1 MISRS
6 WQDLRYGARTLLK
19 QPGFTLLAVLTLALG
34 IGSTTTIFSAIHN
47 ILLDPFPYTD
57 AHRIVNIQIRD
68 TSSSRPGGRTF
79 FQAPEFLDYQEQN
92 HVFEEVIGSTFV
104 DVLYNSGD
112 GMEQFNGAYVT
123 PNTFSLLGVPAQLGR
138 GITPDDVKSGAP
150 PVFVMGYK
158 LWVRRFNLDPAIL
171 GKTFTL
177 NGTPT
182 TLVGIMPQ
190 RFTILGAD
198 VWVGRAI
205 ERADPRA
212 KSDFWSFKGKLKSGV
227 TIEQAQADIELIAR
241 RLAQVYPDNYP
252 KNFSVQTVS
261 WVDNLVGQFRK
272 TLYTIAAAV
281 GLLLLIACSNVAN
294 MLLARATAREKE
306 MAIRSAL
313 GASRMRLV
321 GQLLTESLL
330 LALGGA
336 IAGCLFSYAGIKGLV
351 MVMPDTLT
359 IPDEVQIRL
368 NLPALLFS
376 LGTAVG
382 SAVLFGLAPA
392 LQTVRKDL
400 VEPLKDGGKGAGGG
414 FRRGRLRNALVVF
427 EVALSLVLLS
437 GAGLLMRS
445 FVKLQQADLGFNP
458 ENILYARL
466 PFPRGQYTTAAEK
479 QRFYGQLLSRLHAL
493 PGVVAATETTS
504 LPPYGGIGSNID
516 ILGKMH
522 TEKWQ
527 AIFQLCS
534 EGYFTTLQM
543 RTILGRTLSETEV
556 NTARKVAVVN
566 QTFVNSFLGNEDP
579 LGQMVKINMLESMPD
594 SPVKDPVFEI
604 IGVISD
610 AKNQGIQDPPMPEM
624 FVPYTITGAFY
635 RSIMVRTSV
644 PPLSLLNNV
653 RREIRAVD
661 PNIALTGTRSLE
673 DYLKQFSYAE
683 PRLSLVL
690 MGVFASVGLALVAL
704 GVFSVIAYTVAQ
716 QTHEIGIRMALG
728 AGTGDV
734 VRMVLRRGL
743 QLVGLG
749 VGVGLLASFA
759 VTRVIANQLWEVSPR
774 DPLTLGVAVTV
785 VALAGLAAC
794 YFPARRATKVDPLV
808 ALRVE

>member
-1 MISRS
+1 MIADL
-6 WQDLRYGARTLLK
+6 WQDMRYGVRMLLK
-19 QPGFTLLAVLTLALG
+19 SPGFTLLAVLTLALG
-34 IGSTTTIFSAIHN
+34 IGATTTIFSAVWN
-47 ILLDPFPYTD
+47 ILLDPFPYKD
-57 AHRIVNIQIRD
+57 AHRIVNVQIRD
-68 TSSSRPGGRTF
+68 TSSSRPGGRTA
-79 FQAPEFLDYQEQN
+79 FQTSEFLDYQEQN
-92 HVFEEVIGSTFV
+92 RVFEQVYGSSFV
-104 DVLYNSGD
+104 DVLYHSGD
-112 GMEQFNGAYVT
+112 GMEQFSGAYVT

-138 GITPDDVKSGAP
+138 VTTPDDARPGAP
-150 PVFVMGYK
+150 PVFVMAYK
-158 LWVRRFNLDPAIL
+158 LWARRFNLDPTIL

-190 RFTILGAD
+190 RFTILGAE
-198 VWVGRAI
+198 VWIGRAMV
-205 ERADPRA
+205 RSDLSANR
-212 KSDFWSFKGKLKSGV
+212 DFWFFRPKLKPGV
-227 TIEQAQADIELIAR
+227 TIEQAQADMELIAR

-252 KNFSVQTVS
+252 QNFSVKVVS
-261 WVDNLVGQFRK
+261 WVDNLVGPFRK

-313 GASRMRLV
+313 GGSRMRLV

-330 LALGGA
+330 LALCGA

-359 IPDEVQIRL
+359 IPDEVEIRL

-376 LGTAVG
+376 LATAVG
-382 SAVLFGLAPA
+382 SAALFGLAPA
-392 LQTVRKDL
+392 LHTVRKDL
-400 VEPLKDGGKGAGGG
+400 VEPLKDAGRGTGGG

-437 GAGLLMRS
+437 GAGLLMHS
-445 FVKLQQADLGFNP
+445 FVKLRQADLGFNP
-458 ENILYARL
+458 ENILFARL

-479 QRFYGQLLSRLHAL
+479 QRFFEQLLPRLHAL
-493 PGVVAATETTS
+493 PGVVAATETS
-504 LPPYGGIGSNID
+504 GLPPYTGIGSEIE
-516 ILGKMH
+516 IVGKTH

-534 EGYFTTLQM
+534 EGYFPTLQL

-556 NTARKVAVVN
+556 NNARKVAVVN
-566 QTFVNSFLGNEDP
+566 QTFVNKFLGNENP
-579 LGQMVKINMLESMPD
+579 IGRMVKINMLESMPD
-594 SPVKDPVFEI
+594 SPVKEPVFEI

-610 AKNQGIQDPPMPEM
+610 AKNQGIQEPPMPEM
-624 FVPYTITGAFY
+624 FVPYTITGSFNRA
-635 RSIMVRTSV
+635 IMVRTSA
-644 PPLSLLNNV
+644 PPLLLINDV

-661 PNIALTGTRSLE
+661 SNIALTGTRGLE
-673 DYLKQFSYAE
+673 DFLKQFSYDE

-690 MGVFASVGLALVAL
+690 MGVFASVGLTLVAL
-704 GVFSVIAYTVAQ
+704 GVFSVIAYTVAR

-728 AGTGDV
+728 AGHADV
-734 VRMVLRRGL
+734 VWMVLRRGL

-749 VGVGLLASFA
+749 IGVGLLASFA

-774 DPLTLGVAVTV
+774 DPLSLGAAVAV